1 MFPFTL
7 QQLIILQAIDKT
19 KNFTKAASS
28 LFISQPSLTKHIQN
42 LETNL
47 ELILIHRKQ
56 NQILFTPNGKV
67 LLTYTEKILRLC
79 EETCRV
85 LKTIQETEQT
95 TVILGA
101 SPTVGIYLLPKLVT
115 LFVQKYP
122 HIKVIIQVE
131 SMTVLAKKMETKD
144 INLAVIG
151 GYPTKSFQKNWKLYI
166 FGEEELVLIVAP
178 SHPLAKKKK
187 ITKNELYH
195 LTFINHYPISNLQ
208 KVIHTLLVANNID
221 PQQLRISLELNS
233 TEAIKTAVKLELGVA
248 FISLSAILNEQN
260 GNTIQVLQI
269 ENITLKRSLSW
280 MLPNHSLPSKQFFQ
294 FSKNLLEICSS
305 WKGTA

>member
-47 ELILIHRKQ
+47 ELVLISRKQ
-56 NQILFTPNGKV
+56 NQILFTSNGKV

-122 HIKVIIQVE
+122 HIKVIVRVE
-131 SMTVLAKKMETKD
+131 SITVLAKKMETKD
-144 INLAVIG
+144 INLAVISD
-151 GYPTKSFQKNWKLYI
+151 YHTKYFQKNWKLDI

-187 ITKNELYH
+187 
-195 LTFINHYPISNLQ
+195 
-208 KVIHTLLVANNID
+208 
-221 PQQLRISLELNS
+221 SLKMNY
-233 TEAIKTAVKLELGVA
+233 I
-248 FISLSAILNEQN
+248 I
-260 GNTIQVLQI
+260 
-269 ENITLKRSLSW
+269 
-280 MLPNHSLPSKQFFQ
+280 
-294 FSKNLLEICSS
+294 
-305 WKGTA
+305 

>member
-56 NQILFTPNGKV
+56 NQILFTSNGKV

-131 SMTVLAKKMETKD
+131 SITVLAKKMETKD

-151 GYPTKSFQKNWKLYI
+151 GYHTKSFQKNWKLDI

-195 LTFINHYPISNLQ
+195 LTFINHYPISNVQ

-248 FISLSAILNEQN
+248 FISLSAILNERN
-260 GNTIQVLQI
+260 RNTIHVLQI

-305 WKGTA
+305 WKVTA

>member
-151 GYPTKSFQKNWKLYI
+151 GYPTKSFQKNWKLDI

>member
-1 MFPFTL
+1 
-7 QQLIILQAIDKT
+7 
-19 KNFTKAASS
+19 
-28 LFISQPSLTKHIQN
+28 
-42 LETNL
+42 
-47 ELILIHRKQ
+47 
-56 NQILFTPNGKV
+56 
-67 LLTYTEKILRLC
+67 
-79 EETCRV
+79 
-85 LKTIQETEQT
+85 
-95 TVILGA
+95 
-101 SPTVGIYLLPKLVT
+101 
-115 LFVQKYP
+115 
-122 HIKVIIQVE
+122 
-131 SMTVLAKKMETKD
+131 
-144 INLAVIG
+144 
-151 GYPTKSFQKNWKLYI
+151 
-166 FGEEELVLIVAP
+166 VAP